1 MSQKNINDYLPSRF
15 WLMKTEPDVFSIDD
29 LLQRQEQKEFWDGVR
44 NYQARNFMLNEMIK
58 GDKILFYHSNATP
71 SGIAGVAEVLE
82 GATPD
87 LSALNP
93 QSKYFDP
100 KATLASPR
108 WFGVTIGKPQK
119 FPQFVSLNQL
129 KEYKELQSMLVLR
142 KGQRLSI
149 LPIAQNEYRFI
160 LQLGGIEK

>member
-1 MSQKNINDYLPSRF
+1 MEQKKLNDYLPSRF

-44 NYQARNFMLNEMIK
+44 NYQARNFMLKEMSQ
-58 GDKILFYHSNATP
+58 GDKILFYHSNASP
-71 SGIAGVAEVLE
+71 SGIAGVAEIL
-82 GATPD
+82 ASASPD

-93 QSKYFDP
+93 QSKYYDP
-100 KATLASPR
+100 KSTLENPR
-108 WFGVTIGKPQK
+108 WYGVTIGKPQK
-119 FPQFVSLNQL
+119 FSRFVSLSQL

-149 LPIAQNEYRFI
+149 LPISQNEFRFI
-160 LQLGGIEK
+160 LQLGELDK